1 MTQSV
6 GHNVLEKI
14 RLECPAGEKSMEISV
29 GGIMLAVLVLVGG
42 WLIWTYN
49 RFIRRKNNVREAWS
63 GIDVQLKRRHN
74 LIPNLIEAVK
84 GYLGHEQD
92 TLDTLTRIRT
102 GTGDESSVAQVAQQ
116 ENMLSKALGNVLAVA
131 EGYPDLKASTNFL
144 DLQQKLH
151 ETEDQVQLSRRY
163 YNGTVRDWN
172 IMVESFPSNLIASAF
187 GFRIAEFFEIELATE
202 RAVPKVEF

>member
-1 MTQSV
+1 MTQSA

>member
-1 MTQSV
+1 
-6 GHNVLEKI
+6 
-14 RLECPAGEKSMEISV
+14 MEISV

-102 GTGDESSVAQVAQQ
+102 GTGDESSVAQVAQ
-116 ENMLSKALGNVLAVA
+116 
-131 EGYPDLKASTNFL
+131 
-144 DLQQKLH
+144 
-151 ETEDQVQLSRRY
+151 
-163 YNGTVRDWN
+163 
-172 IMVESFPSNLIASAF
+172 
-187 GFRIAEFFEIELATE
+187 
-202 RAVPKVEF
+202 

>member
-1 MTQSV
+1 
-6 GHNVLEKI
+6 
-14 RLECPAGEKSMEISV
+14 MEISV

-49 RFIRRKNNVREAWS
+49 WFIRRKNNVREAWS

-102 GTGDESSVAQVAQQ
+102 GTGDESSVAQVVQQ

-131 EGYPDLKASTNFL
+131 ED
-144 DLQQKLH
+144 
-151 ETEDQVQLSRRY
+151 
-163 YNGTVRDWN
+163 
-172 IMVESFPSNLIASAF
+172 
-187 GFRIAEFFEIELATE
+187 
-202 RAVPKVEF
+202 

>member
-1 MTQSV
+1 MSWWGWWV
-6 GHNVLEKI
+6 DVIDYG
-14 RLECPAGEKSMEISV
+14 G